1 MHDVAAY
8 LVRRDHRL
16 ASEIRDLL
24 ETQLAGDSVLA
35 GGSVPELEEL
45 TRASAGLDRATSANG
60 DGTLRLGRLK
70 IALDA
75 ALADWLGDTGRPVP
89 DGTTATTGRH
99 RAKAHEAA
107 VSSGSGPASSTRQAR
122 TR

>member
-24 ETQLAGDSVLA
+24 ETELAV
-35 GGSVPELEEL
+35 GSVPELEEL
-45 TRASAGLDRATSANG
+45 TTASAWLDRATSA
-60 DGTLRLGRLK
+60 DGERARRLARLK

-75 ALADWLGDTGRPVP
+75 ALDEWLGDTGRQASA
-89 DGTTATTGRH
+89 GTTARTGR
-99 RAKAHEAA
+99 RASAHEAA
-107 VSSGSGPASSTRQAR
+107 GFSGSSPVSSTRQAR
-122 TR
+122 PR